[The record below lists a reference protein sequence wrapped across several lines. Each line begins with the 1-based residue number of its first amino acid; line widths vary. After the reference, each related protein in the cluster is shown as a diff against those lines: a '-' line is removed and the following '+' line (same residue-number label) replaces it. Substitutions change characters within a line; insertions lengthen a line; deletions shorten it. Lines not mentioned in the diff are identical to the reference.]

1 MSGPIS
7 LANFGEIGYTK
18 WWQKARLSGSRAAAI
33 FVDCVVS
40 GRREGAI
47 GRESLSTWTA
57 RAGPPRRVTVEARTQ
72 NDLVVGERE

>member
-33 FVDCVVS
+33 FADCEVG
-40 GRREGAI
+40 GRREGAL
-47 GRESLSTWTA
+47 GRALPSTWTA
-57 RAGPPRRVTVEARTQ
+57 RAGPPRRVTAEAKTQ